1 MQCTDR
7 KEHVK
12 RLCEKRASRQGVY
25 MQMSKN
31 RLQNTQWFEVQQID
45 IHNTSPH
52 ENTGAKQLIIQN
64 NSKII
69 SSIITVRRPFNP
81 RWISSDFI
89 VLRISLTVFILTL

>member
-1 MQCTDR
+1 
-7 KEHVK
+7 
-12 RLCEKRASRQGVY
+12 

-31 RLQNTQWFEVQQID
+31 RLQKAQWFEAQQID

-52 ENTGAKQLIIQN
+52 ENIGAIHLIIQN

-69 SSIITVRRPFNP
+69 SSIITVKRLSNP
-81 RWISSDFI
+81 RWILPDFI